1 MNYSE
6 YFWEFYYFV
15 KEIAHNVLTQFVPL
29 LFEPIKD
36 LSDVLPDDSPL
47 ESALGWLFDLIGST
61 PFGTLTPA
69 SLFAGSMLSFV
80 LIKSI
85 VSFIKP

>member
-1 MNYSE
+1 MNYSR
-6 YFWEFYYFV
+6 YFWDFYYFV

-36 LSDVLPDDSPL
+36 LRSVLPDG
-47 ESALGWLFDLIGST
+47 SATEVILGWLFDLIGST
-61 PFGTLTPA
+61 PFGDLTPA
-69 SLFAGSMLSFV
+69 TLFAGSIFGFV
-80 LIKSI
+80 LIKAI